1 MKFFVEKGL
10 PSLHVRDPQL
20 GYIYI
25 YIYIFVYGMVT
36 SYSNQLEMASYL
48 FIQYL

>member
-10 PSLHVRDPQL
+10 PSLRVRGPQL

-25 YIYIFVYGMVT
+25 WILMHVMGYLYMVWLQLTAT
-36 SYSNQLEMASYL
+36 S
-48 FIQYL
+48 